1 MTDEPIALDEH
12 RGMNAQK
19 DTEIRRRL
27 HEVQIDQAE
36 LQERQAELEK
46 FLITAPAKTFA
57 EAATKARYL
66 IQLFAGTAEAQD
78 ARRQELIV
86 SVLDDLARLS
96 E

>member
-19 DTEIRRRL
+19 DTEIRRQL

-46 FLITAPAKTFA
+46 FLITGPAKTFA

>member
-12 RGMNAQK
+12 RGMSAQK

-27 HEVQIDQAE
+27 HEVQVDQDA
-36 LQERQAELEK
+36 LRQRQSELET
-46 FLITAPAKTFA
+46 FLASAPSKTLA

-78 ARRQELIV
+78 ARRQALIAG
-86 SVLDDLARLS
+86 VLDDLIRLS